1 MAQIKLFGYT
11 DKITVKAGDELCFHV
26 SADGTDVAEAQLVR
40 LIQEPGAR
48 TVRLLESVRKSKT
61 E

>member
-1 MAQIKLFGYT
+1 MDPAGVKVLSQMPSKPELQAKLLAM
-11 DKITVKAGDELCFHV
+11 INAPA
-26 SADGTDVAEAQLVR
+26 SQLVR

-48 TVRLLESVRKSKT
+48 VVRLIESIRKSKG

>member
-1 MAQIKLFGYT
+1 MDSAG
-11 DKITVKAGDELCFHV
+11 VKVLSQMPSKPELQ
-26 SADGTDVAEAQLVR
+26 ARLLAMINAPATQLVR

-48 TVRLLESVRKSKT
+48 VVRLIESVRKSRS

>member
-1 MAQIKLFGYT
+1 MDPSG
-11 DKITVKAGDELCFHV
+11 VKVLSQMPSKPVLQARLL
-26 SADGTDVAEAQLVR
+26 AMINAPATQLVR